1 MSFLDFPYVT
11 SVIMPM
17 LVLVLHFKN
26 TGSKVIYLFYAILA
40 SMGLTAFFGP
50 VLLSVIFAGPSSEIM
65 VVVFAIV
72 ALLVYFSASFF
83 ASKVLIKRFMILP
96 EPDSNPQSQPEEHEK
111 KEGASCV

>member
-1 MSFLDFPYVT
+1 
-11 SVIMPM
+11 M
-17 LVLVLHFKN
+17 LVLMLHFKD

-40 SMGLTAFFGP
+40 SLGLIIFLGP
-50 VLLSVIFAGPSSEIM
+50 FSLLSVIFIGPSNEIM

-96 EPDSNPQSQPEEHEK
+96 EPDSNPQSQPGEHEK
-111 KEGASCV
+111 KEGVPCV